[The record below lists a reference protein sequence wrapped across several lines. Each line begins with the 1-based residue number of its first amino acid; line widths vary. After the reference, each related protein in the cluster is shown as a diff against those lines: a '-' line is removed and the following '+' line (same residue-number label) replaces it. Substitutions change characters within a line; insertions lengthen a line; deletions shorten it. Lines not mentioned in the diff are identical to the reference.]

1 MPPVAACSF
10 FSLAV
15 SGHWKW
21 EIPAKLQGLHTANGV
36 SVCRNYKE
44 IVMSEYRFHLQKYS
58 PGSKTICPKCGRIAC
73 FTRYIDA
80 KGQVLFPDNVGKC
93 DHINSCGHHYTPKEY
108 FHDNPVVKETLTGQD
123 GYGNVTSTVIKPT
136 VKPLPKPQ
144 PQISFLPYVWVEQ
157 SMQRFD
163 INPLYRYLTMV
174 AGKEKTDRLFSL
186 YKVGTSKMWNGA
198 TVFWQ
203 IDRNGNV
210 RAGKIMGYDAKTGH
224 RIKEP
229 FNQVSW
235 VHSVRKMPDF
245 HMKQCLFGEHL
256 LADASFSARTVGI
269 VESEK
274 TALVAAL
281 FIPDLVWLATGGM
294 HGSFNSEAMQ
304 VLSGREVV
312 LFPDLKA
319 TDEWQRKA
327 KMLQSFCKSVS
338 CSGLLE
344 EMATDEQCEAGL
356 DIADFLLMEDTPQMI
371 LQKMIQRNPV
381 LQTLIDT
388 LDLELVG
395 VEKI

>member
-1 MPPVAACSF
+1 MTSVAVCSF

-15 SGHWKW
+15 SGHWRRCFS
-21 EIPAKLQGLHTANGV
+21 AKLQGLQTANGV
-36 SVCRNYKE
+36 SLCRNYKE
-44 IVMSEYRFHLQKYS
+44 TVMSEYRFHLQKYS
-58 PGSKTICPKCGRIAC
+58 PGSKTACPKCGRKAC
-73 FTRYIDA
+73 FTRYIDGE
-80 KGQVLFPDNVGKC
+80 GQISFPDNVGKC
-93 DHINSCGHHYTPKEY
+93 DHINSCGYHYTPKEY
-108 FHDNPVVKETLTGQD
+108 FNDNPTVKETLTGQD
-123 GYGNVTSTVIKPT
+123 GNGISTVIKPT
-136 VKPLPKPQ
+136 VKPSPKPQ
-144 PQISFLPYVWVEQ
+144 PQISYLPYDWVEQ
-157 SMQRFD
+157 SIKRFD
-163 INPLYRYLTMV
+163 INPLYQYLTTV
-174 AGKEKTDRLFSL
+174 AGKEKTDWPFNL

-203 IDRNGNV
+203 IDVRGNV

-224 RIKEP
+224 RIKQP

-235 VHSVRKMPDF
+235 VHSVRKMQDF

-256 LADASFSARTVGI
+256 LADTSSSARTIGI

-304 VLSGREVV
+304 VLSEREVV

-327 KMLQSFCKSVS
+327 GMLQSICKSAT
-338 CSGLLE
+338 CSDMLE
-344 EMATDEQCEAGL
+344 EMATDGQREAGL

-381 LQTLIDT
+381 LQLLIDE
-388 LDLELVG
+388 LDLALV
-395 VEKI
+395 E